1 MILPSEESLSAAASK
16 EAISMS
22 FVQIIQFETTKIDEI
37 RQLDEEWYTKTA
49 GHHTVRRE
57 ILTRDRSNPDR
68 YMAIVEF
75 DSYEE
80 AMRNSEL
87 PETTAIANA
96 YQALCSEPPTF
107 INLDVIEVRTT

>member
-1 MILPSEESLSAAASK
+1 ESLSVAARQRSK
-16 EAISMS
+16 IMS

-37 RQLDEEWYTKTA
+37 RKLDEEWYTKTA
-49 GHHTVRRE
+49 GRRTVRRE
-57 ILTRDRSNPDR
+57 ILTHDRSNPDR

-87 PETTAIANA
+87 PETAEIANA
-96 YQALCSEPPTF
+96 YQALCSGPVTF
-107 INLDVIEVRTT
+107 IDLDVIDVKTT

>member
-1 MILPSEESLSAAASK
+1 
-16 EAISMS
+16 MS

-37 RQLDEEWYTKTA
+37 RRLDEEWYAKTA
-49 GHHTVRRE
+49 GRRTVRRE
-57 ILTRDRSNPDR
+57 TVTCDRSNPDR
-68 YMAIVEF
+68 YVTIVEF

-96 YQALCSEPPTF
+96 YQALCSGPITF
-107 INLDVIEVRTT
+107 IDLDVIDVRTA

>member
-1 MILPSEESLSAAASK
+1 V
-16 EAISMS
+16 S

-37 RQLDEEWYTKTA
+37 RQLDEEWYANTA
-49 GHHTVRRE
+49 GRRTVRRE

-80 AMRNSEL
+80 AMRNSQL
-87 PETTAIANA
+87 PETTAIADA
-96 YQALCSEPPTF
+96 YQALCDGPVTF
-107 INLDVIEVRTT
+107 VDLDVIEVRTT

>member
-1 MILPSEESLSAAASK
+1 
-16 EAISMS
+16 MS

-37 RQLDEEWYTKTA
+37 RRLDEEWYAKTA
-49 GHHTVRRE
+49 GRRTVRRE

-80 AMRNSEL
+80 AMRNSQL
-87 PETTAIANA
+87 PETTAIADA
-96 YQALCSEPPTF
+96 YQALCDGPVTYVD
-107 INLDVIEVRTT
+107 LDVIEVRTA

>member
-1 MILPSEESLSAAASK
+1 
-16 EAISMS
+16 MS

-49 GHHTVRRE
+49 GHRTVRRE

-80 AMRNSEL
+80 AMANSSREDT
-87 PETTAIANA
+87 EEMAGRIA
-96 YQALCSEPPTF
+96 ALCDNVRF
-107 INLDVIEVRTT
+107 YNLDVIGSVATE

>member
-1 MILPSEESLSAAASK
+1 
-16 EAISMS
+16 MS

-37 RQLDEEWYTKTA
+37 RQLDEEWYAKTA
-49 GHHTVRRE
+49 DHRTVRRE
-57 ILTRDRSNPDR
+57 ILTRDRANPDR

-80 AMRNSEL
+80 AMRNSQL

-96 YQALCSEPPTF
+96 MEALCSGPVTF
-107 INLDVIEVRTT
+107 IDLDVIDVRTA